1 MSTMSPIVG
10 IDLGTTHSLVAI
22 CDEAGPRVLLDEQ
35 GRALL
40 PSVVRFLHGEKSI
53 VGWQAKNEA
62 AQFADATIA
71 SAKRFMGRGF
81 AESVAMAADMSTQLM
96 QGPRGL
102 AAFNVRGA
110 AITPQ
115 EVAAAVLGELRR
127 IAEARLNTHVTRA
140 VITVPA
146 YFDDAQRQ
154 ATRDAARLC
163 GLTVERIVNEPT
175 AAALAYGIGHGNK
188 NTSPNKKAAG
198 HDAATHAPNTS
209 QTAANN
215 SGETVAVYD
224 LGGGT
229 FDISILRIES
239 MDAANP
245 TLGDAF
251 QVLSTRGDTRLGG
264 DDFDQLIALWLQSE
278 IKKEFNMP
286 AFTAGD
292 TTTIRMVAE
301 QAKRAL
307 SERED
312 IAIEIEYD
320 ARMTLQRCTVIDLR
334 AVPAPNSVLNSAPN
348 SKSNPAPNTASNPTP
363 TPSTANNNTNRILRR
378 TLTRAQFQNMIAPLI
393 ARTLDAFTRARADAE
408 TMAGNIKL
416 DRVVLVGGSTRI
428 PYVRAQVAAH
438 AGITP
443 YTALDPDEVVA
454 LGAALQASIL
464 SGARTDLLLLDVIPL
479 SLGIETQGGAF
490 AKLIVRNSAI
500 PSRATEMFTTSKDN
514 QTGVLI
520 HVAQGEREMV
530 ADCRSIARFEL
541 RGLPAMPAGIAQ
553 VQVEFLVDANGV
565 LNVSAVERRSGMRA
579 SIQAAP
585 SYGLTSAEVERME
598 RDSVTH
604 ARSDMHRH
612 RVTDLAVNARLD
624 VKWIGEALARTH
636 AALEPSYVQELQEM
650 LRTIESMCAQAETDP
665 MAADADALHKAKEQL
680 DRQSV
685 HLHET
690 SIAQSL
696 RDMRVSPT
704 NKPSA

>member
-1 MSTMSPIVG
+1 MSPIVG

-40 PSVVRFLHGEKSI
+40 PSVVRFLHGEKTI

-81 AESVAMAADMSTQLM
+81 AESVDMAADMSTQLM

-245 TLGDAF
+245 MLGDAF

-312 IAIEIEYD
+312 IAIEIECD

-334 AVPAPNSVLNSAPN
+334 TVPAPNSVSNSAPN
-348 SKSNPAPNTASNPTP
+348 SKSNPAPNPTPNPTP
-363 TPSTANNNTNRILRR
+363 TPSTANTNRIMRR

-443 YTALDPDEVVA
+443 YTALDPDQVVA

-579 SIQAAP
+579 SIQASP

-636 AALEPSYVQELQEM
+636 AALEPAYVQELQEM

-665 MAADADALHKAKEQL
+665 MAANADALHKAKEQL

-696 RDMRVSPT
+696 RDMSVSPT

>member
-175 AAALAYGIGHGNK
+175 AAALAYGIGHRNK
-188 NTSPNKKAAG
+188 NPSPNKKAAG
-198 HDAATHAPNTS
+198 DDAATHTPNTS

-363 TPSTANNNTNRILRR
+363 TPSTANRILRR

-438 AGITP
+438 TGITP
-443 YTALDPDEVVA
+443 YTALDPDQVVA

-541 RGLPAMPAGIAQ
+541 RGLPAMPAGIPQ
-553 VQVEFLVDANGV
+553 VEVEFLVDANGV

-636 AALEPSYVQELQEM
+636 AALEPAYVQELQEM

-696 RDMRVSPT
+696 RDMSVSPT

>member
-1 MSTMSPIVG
+1 MSPIVG

-22 CDEAGPRVLLDEQ
+22 CDEAGPRVLLDDQ

-40 PSVVRFLHGEKSI
+40 PSVVRFLEGSKTS
-53 VGWQAKNEA
+53 VGWHAKNEA
-62 AQFADATIA
+62 AQFAHATIA

-81 AESVAMAADMSTQLM
+81 AECSDIAAELSTQLM

-102 AAFNVRGA
+102 AAFNIRGA

-115 EVAAAVLGELRR
+115 EVAAVVLAELRR
-127 IAEARLNTHVTRA
+127 IAEARLHTTVTRA

-175 AAALAYGIGHGNK
+175 AAALAYGIGNRNASLG
-188 NTSPNKKAAG
+188 KAASV
-198 HDAATHAPNTS
+198 DS
-209 QTAANN
+209 AANAG
-215 SGETVAVYD
+215 GETVAVYD

-245 TLGDAF
+245 TMGDAF

-264 DDFDQLIALWLQSE
+264 DDFDQLIALWAQNE
-278 IKKEFNMP
+278 IKNELNIA
-286 AFTAGD
+286 AFTASD
-292 TTTIRMVAE
+292 ITTIRMMAE

-307 SERED
+307 SEHEETT
-312 IAIEIEYD
+312 IEIQFD
-320 ARMTLQRCTVIDLR
+320 AGKKLQSCAVIDPR
-334 AVPAPNSVLNSAPN
+334 AAPVA
-348 SKSNPAPNTASNPTP
+348 TP
-363 TPSTANNNTNRILRR
+363 TNANHVFRR
-378 TLTRAQFQNMIAPLI
+378 QLTRAQFQNMIAPLI
-393 ARTLDAFTRARADAE
+393 ARTLEAFTHARADAG
-408 TMAGNIKL
+408 TTAGNIKI

-438 AGITP
+438 TGLTP
-443 YTALDPDEVVA
+443 YTALDPDQVVA
-454 LGAALQASIL
+454 LGAAVQASIL

-541 RGLPAMPAGIAQ
+541 RGLPAMPAGIPQ
-553 VQVEFLVDANGV
+553 VEVEFLVDANGV

-579 SIQAAP
+579 AIQAAP

-624 VKWIGEALARTH
+624 VKWIGEALARTQ
-636 AALEPSYVQELQEM
+636 AALEPAYVLQLQEM
-650 LRTIESMCAQAETDP
+650 LRQIESMCAQAETDP
-665 MAADADALHKAKEQL
+665 MAANADALHKAKEQL

-685 HLHET
+685 RLHET

-696 RDMRVSPT
+696 REMRVTATPKTTS
-704 NKPSA
+704 

>member
-1 MSTMSPIVG
+1 MSPIVG

-22 CDEAGPRVLLDEQ
+22 CDDAGPRVLLDEQ

-40 PSVVRFLHGEKSI
+40 PSVVRFLESGKTS

-62 AQFADATIA
+62 AQFAHATIA
-71 SAKRFMGRGF
+71 SAKRFMGRGLV
-81 AESVAMAADMSTQLM
+81 ESQAMAADMSTLLM
-96 QGPRGL
+96 EGPRGL
-102 AAFNVRGA
+102 AAFNVHGA

-115 EVAAAVLGELRR
+115 EVAAVVLSELRR
-127 IAEARLNTHVTRA
+127 IAEARLQTQVTRA

-154 ATRDAARLC
+154 ATRDAARLS

-175 AAALAYGIGHGNK
+175 AAALAYGIGHKNK
-188 NTSPNKKAAG
+188 RASSNTN
-198 HDAATHAPNTS
+198 
-209 QTAANN
+209 AANTG
-215 SGETVAVYD
+215 GETVAVYD

-245 TLGDAF
+245 TMGDAF

-264 DDFDQLIALWLQSE
+264 DDFDQLIAQWAQAE
-278 IKKEFNMP
+278 IKNEFNISQ
-286 AFTAGD
+286 FTASD
-292 TTTIRMVAE
+292 ITAIRMMAE
-301 QAKRAL
+301 HAKRAL
-307 SERED
+307 SEHEET
-312 IAIEIEYD
+312 AIEIQFDASMKLQSCAVVD
-320 ARMTLQRCTVIDLR
+320 AR
-334 AVPAPNSVLNSAPN
+334 APSTS
-348 SKSNPAPNTASNPTP
+348 TATP
-363 TPSTANNNTNRILRR
+363 TNTNRILRL
-378 TLTRAQFQNMIAPLI
+378 TLTRAHFQYMIAPLI
-393 ARTLDAFTRARADAE
+393 ARTLDAFTRAHADAGN
-408 TMAGNIKL
+408 MAGNIKI

-438 AGITP
+438 TGLTP
-443 YTALDPDEVVA
+443 YTALDPDQVVA
-454 LGAALQASIL
+454 LGAAVQASIL
-464 SGARTDLLLLDVIPL
+464 AGGRMDLLLLDVIPL

-541 RGLPAMPAGIAQ
+541 RGLPAMPAGIPQ
-553 VQVEFLVDANGV
+553 VEVEFLVDANGV

-579 SIQAAP
+579 AIQAAP

-612 RVTDLAVNARLD
+612 RVTDLSVNARLD

-636 AALEPSYVQELQEM
+636 AALEPAYVQELQEM
-650 LRTIESMCAQAETDP
+650 LRQIESMCAQAETDP
-665 MAADADALHKAKEQL
+665 MAADADALQKAKEQL

-685 HLHET
+685 RLHET
-690 SIAQSL
+690 SIAKSL
-696 RDMRVSPT
+696 REMRVTATPKPT
-704 NKPSA
+704 S

>member
-1 MSTMSPIVG
+1 MSPIVG

-22 CDEAGPRVLLDEQ
+22 CDNAGPRVLLDEQ

-40 PSVVRFLHGEKSI
+40 PSVVRFLEAGKTS

-62 AQFADATIA
+62 AQFADSTIA
-71 SAKRFMGRGF
+71 SSKRFMGRGLV
-81 AESVAMAADMSTQLM
+81 ESLAMAEQLSTLLM
-96 QGPRGL
+96 EGPRGL
-102 AAFNVRGA
+102 AAFNVHGA

-115 EVAAAVLGELRR
+115 EVAAVVLAELRR
-127 IAEARLNTHVTRA
+127 IAEARLQTQVTRA

-163 GLTVERIVNEPT
+163 GFTVERIVNEPT
-175 AAALAYGIGHGNK
+175 AAALAYGIGRTHKIVSLNK
-188 NTSPNKKAAG
+188 NSALDGTATRAG
-198 HDAATHAPNTS
+198 DAS
-209 QTAANN
+209 QTAANTG
-215 SGETVAVYD
+215 GETVAVYD

-245 TLGDAF
+245 TMGDAF

-264 DDFDQLIALWLQSE
+264 DDFDQLIAQWAQAE
-278 IKKEFNMP
+278 IKNEFNISQ
-286 AFTAGD
+286 FTASD
-292 TTTIRMVAE
+292 MTAIRMLAE
-301 QAKRAL
+301 HAKRAL
-307 SERED
+307 SEHEETV
-312 IAIEIEYD
+312 IEIQCD
-320 ARMTLQRCTVIDLR
+320 ARMTLQSCAVINAR
-334 AVPAPNSVLNSAPN
+334 
-348 SKSNPAPNTASNPTP
+348 
-363 TPSTANNNTNRILRR
+363 TPSTATAQFKENKSTLSTTSSSTPTHPNRVLRR
-378 TLTRAQFQNMIAPLI
+378 TLTRAHFQNMIAPLI
-393 ARTLDAFTRARADAE
+393 ARTLDAFTRARTDAE
-408 TMAGNIKL
+408 TMAGNIKI

-438 AGITP
+438 TGLTP
-443 YTALDPDEVVA
+443 YTALDPDQVVA
-454 LGAALQASIL
+454 LGAAVQASIL
-464 SGARTDLLLLDVIPL
+464 AGGRTDLLLLDVIPL

-541 RGLPAMPAGIAQ
+541 RGLPAMPAGIPQ
-553 VQVEFLVDANGV
+553 VEVEFLVDANGV

-579 SIQAAP
+579 AIQAAP

-636 AALEPSYVQELQEM
+636 AALEPAYVQELQEM
-650 LRTIESMCAQAETDP
+650 LRQIELMCAQAETDP
-665 MAADADALHKAKEQL
+665 MAANADALHKAKEQL

-690 SIAQSL
+690 SIAKSL
-696 RDMRVSPT
+696 REMRVSPT
-704 NKPSA
+704 NKPSV

>member
-1 MSTMSPIVG
+1 MSPIVG

-22 CDEAGPRVLLDEQ
+22 CDDAGPRVLLDEQ

-40 PSVVRFLHGEKSI
+40 PSVVRFLEAGKTS

-62 AQFADATIA
+62 AQFAHATIA
-71 SAKRFMGRGF
+71 SAKRFMGRGLV
-81 AESVAMAADMSTQLM
+81 ESQAMAADMSTLLM
-96 QGPRGL
+96 EGPRGL
-102 AAFNVRGA
+102 AAFNVHGA

-115 EVAAAVLGELRR
+115 EVAAVVLAELRR
-127 IAEARLNTHVTRA
+127 IAQMRLQTQVTRA

-175 AAALAYGIGHGNK
+175 AAALAYGIGHQNK
-188 NTSPNKKAAG
+188 RASSNTN
-198 HDAATHAPNTS
+198 
-209 QTAANN
+209 AANTG
-215 SGETVAVYD
+215 GETVAVYD

-245 TLGDAF
+245 TMGDAF

-264 DDFDQLIALWLQSE
+264 DDFDQLIAQWAQAE
-278 IKKEFNMP
+278 IKNEFNISQ
-286 AFTAGD
+286 FTASD
-292 TTTIRMVAE
+292 ITAIRMMAE
-301 QAKRAL
+301 HAKRAL
-307 SERED
+307 SEHEET
-312 IAIEIEYD
+312 AIEIQFD
-320 ARMTLQRCTVIDLR
+320 ARMALQSCAVVDAR
-334 AVPAPNSVLNSAPN
+334 A
-348 SKSNPAPNTASNPTP
+348 
-363 TPSTANNNTNRILRR
+363 PSTATFTEKKSTRSTTTPTNTNRVLRR
-378 TLTRAQFQNMIAPLI
+378 TLTRAHFQNMIAPLI
-393 ARTLDAFTRARADAE
+393 ARTLDAFTRAHADAGN
-408 TMAGNIKL
+408 MGGNIKI

-438 AGITP
+438 TGLTP
-443 YTALDPDEVVA
+443 YTALDPDQVVA
-454 LGAALQASIL
+454 LGAAVQASIL
-464 SGARTDLLLLDVIPL
+464 AGGRTDLLLLDVIPL

-541 RGLPAMPAGIAQ
+541 RGLPAMPAGIPQ
-553 VQVEFLVDANGV
+553 VEVEFLVDANGV

-579 SIQAAP
+579 AIQAAP

-636 AALEPSYVQELQEM
+636 AALEPAYVQELQEM
-650 LRTIESMCAQAETDP
+650 LRQIESMCAQAETDP
-665 MAADADALHKAKEQL
+665 MAADADALQKAKEQL

-685 HLHET
+685 RLHET
-690 SIAQSL
+690 SIAKSL
-696 RDMRVSPT
+696 REMRVTATPKPT
-704 NKPSA
+704 S

>member
-1 MSTMSPIVG
+1 MSPIVG

-22 CDEAGPRVLLDEQ
+22 CDDAGPRVLLDEQ

-40 PSVVRFLHGEKSI
+40 PSVVRFLEAGKTS

-62 AQFADATIA
+62 AQFAHATIA
-71 SAKRFMGRGF
+71 SAKRFMGRGLV
-81 AESVAMAADMSTQLM
+81 ESQAMAADMSTLLM
-96 QGPRGL
+96 EGPRGL
-102 AAFNVRGA
+102 AAFNVHGA

-115 EVAAAVLGELRR
+115 EVAAVVLSELRR
-127 IAEARLNTHVTRA
+127 IAEERLQTQVTRA

-163 GLTVERIVNEPT
+163 GFTVERIVNEPT
-175 AAALAYGIGHGNK
+175 AAALAYGIGHKNK
-188 NTSPNKKAAG
+188 RASSNTN
-198 HDAATHAPNTS
+198 
-209 QTAANN
+209 AANTG
-215 SGETVAVYD
+215 GETVAVYD

-245 TLGDAF
+245 TMGDAF

-264 DDFDQLIALWLQSE
+264 DDFDQLIAQWAQAE
-278 IKKEFNMP
+278 IKNEFNISQ
-286 AFTAGD
+286 FTASD
-292 TTTIRMVAE
+292 ITAIRMMAE
-301 QAKRAL
+301 HAKRAL
-307 SERED
+307 SEHEET
-312 IAIEIEYD
+312 AIEIQFDASMKLQSCAVVD
-320 ARMTLQRCTVIDLR
+320 AR
-334 AVPAPNSVLNSAPN
+334 APSTSTATFTEN
-348 SKSNPAPNTASNPTP
+348 KSTRSTTTP
-363 TPSTANNNTNRILRR
+363 TNTNRILRL
-378 TLTRAQFQNMIAPLI
+378 TLTCAHFQNMIAPLI
-393 ARTLDAFTRARADAE
+393 TRTLDAFTHARADAGN
-408 TMAGNIKL
+408 MAGNIKI

-438 AGITP
+438 TGLTP
-443 YTALDPDEVVA
+443 YTALDPDQVVA
-454 LGAALQASIL
+454 LGAAVQASIL
-464 SGARTDLLLLDVIPL
+464 AGGRTDLLLLDVIPL

-541 RGLPAMPAGIAQ
+541 RGLPAMPAGIPQ
-553 VQVEFLVDANGV
+553 VEVEFLVDANGV

-579 SIQAAP
+579 AIQAAP
-585 SYGLTSAEVERME
+585 SYGLTNAEVERME

-636 AALEPSYVQELQEM
+636 AALEPAYVQELQEM
-650 LRTIESMCAQAETDP
+650 LRQIESMCAQAETDP
-665 MAADADALHKAKEQL
+665 MAADADALQKAKEQL

-685 HLHET
+685 RLHET
-690 SIAQSL
+690 SIAKSL
-696 RDMRVSPT
+696 REMRVTATPKPT
-704 NKPSA
+704 S

>member
-1 MSTMSPIVG
+1 MSPIVG

-278 IKKEFNMP
+278 IKKEFNMT

-292 TTTIRMVAE
+292 TTTIRMAAE

-307 SERED
+307 SEREETT
-312 IAIEIEYD
+312 IEIECD
-320 ARMTLQRCTVIDLR
+320 ARMTLQRCAVIDLR
-334 AVPAPNSVLNSAPN
+334 AVPAPNPAPN
-348 SKSNPAPNTASNPTP
+348 STSNP
-363 TPSTANNNTNRILRR
+363 TPSTANANRIMRR

-443 YTALDPDEVVA
+443 YTALDPDQVVA

-636 AALEPSYVQELQEM
+636 AALEPAYVQELQEM

-665 MAADADALHKAKEQL
+665 MAANADALHKAKEQL

-696 RDMRVSPT
+696 RDMSVSPT

>member
-1 MSTMSPIVG
+1 MPPIVG

-40 PSVVRFLHGEKSI
+40 PSVVRFLKAGKTS

-62 AQFADATIA
+62 AQFVDSTIA

-81 AESVAMAADMSTQLM
+81 TECADIAAQMSTQLM

-115 EVAAAVLGELRR
+115 QVAAVVLAELRR
-127 IAEARLNTHVTRA
+127 IAETRLHTTVTRA

-175 AAALAYGIGHGNK
+175 AAALAYGIGHKNK
-188 NTSPNKKAAG
+188 TKTN
-198 HDAATHAPNTS
+198 
-209 QTAANN
+209 
-215 SGETVAVYD
+215 GETVAVYD

-245 TLGDAF
+245 TMGDAF

-264 DDFDQLIALWLQSE
+264 DDFDQLIAEWAQAE
-278 IKKEFNMP
+278 IKKELKVD
-286 AFTAGD
+286 AFTASD
-292 TTTIRMVAE
+292 IATIRMAAE
-301 QAKRAL
+301 HAKRAL
-307 SERED
+307 SDHEE
-312 IAIEIEYD
+312 AAVEIQYD
-320 ARMTLQRCTVIDLR
+320 QLMKLQSCAVIDPR
-334 AVPAPNSVLNSAPN
+334 VSPVASTQTPA
-348 SKSNPAPNTASNPTP
+348 
-363 TPSTANNNTNRILRR
+363 NTNRVFRR

-393 ARTLDAFTRARADAE
+393 ARTLDAFTHARADAS
-408 TMAGNIKL
+408 NITI

-438 AGITP
+438 TGITP
-443 YTALDPDEVVA
+443 YTALDPDQVVA
-454 LGAALQASIL
+454 LGAAVQASIL

-500 PSRATEMFTTSKDN
+500 PARATEMFTTFKDN

-530 ADCRSIARFEL
+530 DDCRSIARFEL

-553 VQVEFLVDANGV
+553 VEVEFLVDANGV

-579 SIQAAP
+579 AIQAAP

-598 RDSVTH
+598 RDSITH

-636 AALEPSYVQELQEM
+636 AALEPAYVQELQEM
-650 LRTIESMCAQAETDP
+650 LRKIESMCAQAETDP

-696 RDMRVSPT
+696 REMRVAPT
-704 NKPSA
+704 SKPTA

>member
-1 MSTMSPIVG
+1 MSPIVG

-22 CDEAGPRVLLDEQ
+22 CDDAGPRVLLDEQ

-40 PSVVRFLHGEKSI
+40 PSVVRFLETGKTS

-62 AQFADATIA
+62 AQFAHATIA
-71 SAKRFMGRGF
+71 SAKRFMGRGLI
-81 AESVAMAADMSTQLM
+81 ESQAMAADMSTLLM
-96 QGPRGL
+96 EGPRGL
-102 AAFNVRGA
+102 AAFNVHGA

-115 EVAAAVLGELRR
+115 EVAAVVLAELRR
-127 IAEARLNTHVTRA
+127 IAQMRLQTQVTRA

-175 AAALAYGIGHGNK
+175 AAALAYGIGHQNK
-188 NTSPNKKAAG
+188 RASSNTN
-198 HDAATHAPNTS
+198 
-209 QTAANN
+209 AANTG
-215 SGETVAVYD
+215 GETVAVYD

-245 TLGDAF
+245 TMGDAF

-264 DDFDQLIALWLQSE
+264 DDFDQLIAQWAQAE
-278 IKKEFNMP
+278 IKNEFNISQ
-286 AFTAGD
+286 FTASD
-292 TTTIRMVAE
+292 ITAIRMMAE
-301 QAKRAL
+301 HAKRAL
-307 SERED
+307 SEHEET
-312 IAIEIEYD
+312 AIEIQFD
-320 ARMTLQRCTVIDLR
+320 ARMALQSCAVVDAR
-334 AVPAPNSVLNSAPN
+334 A
-348 SKSNPAPNTASNPTP
+348 
-363 TPSTANNNTNRILRR
+363 PSTATFTEKKSTRSTTTPTHTNRVLRR
-378 TLTRAQFQNMIAPLI
+378 TLTRAHFQNMIAPLI
-393 ARTLDAFTRARADAE
+393 ARTLDAFTRAHADAGN
-408 TMAGNIKL
+408 MGGNIKI

-428 PYVRAQVAAH
+428 PYVRSQVAAH
-438 AGITP
+438 TGLTP
-443 YTALDPDEVVA
+443 YTALDPDQVVA
-454 LGAALQASIL
+454 LGAAVQASIL
-464 SGARTDLLLLDVIPL
+464 AGGRTDLLLLDVIPL

-541 RGLPAMPAGIAQ
+541 RGLPAMPAGIPQ
-553 VQVEFLVDANGV
+553 VEVEFLVDANGV

-579 SIQAAP
+579 AIQAAP

-636 AALEPSYVQELQEM
+636 AALEPAYVQELQEM
-650 LRTIESMCAQAETDP
+650 LRQIESMCAQAETDP
-665 MAADADALHKAKEQL
+665 MAADADALQKAKEQL

-685 HLHET
+685 RLHET
-690 SIAQSL
+690 SIAKSL
-696 RDMRVSPT
+696 REMRVTATPKPT
-704 NKPSA
+704 S

>member
-1 MSTMSPIVG
+1 MSPIVG

-40 PSVVRFLHGEKSI
+40 PSVVRFLHGKKSI

-110 AITPQ
+110 SITPQ

-292 TTTIRMVAE
+292 TTTIRMVSE

-312 IAIEIEYD
+312 IAIEIECD
-320 ARMTLQRCTVIDLR
+320 VRMTLQRCAVIDLR
-334 AVPAPNSVLNSAPN
+334 AAPAPNPTPNSAPN
-348 SKSNPAPNTASNPTP
+348 SSPNSSQNP
-363 TPSTANNNTNRILRR
+363 TPSTTNPNTNRILRR

-443 YTALDPDEVVA
+443 YTALDPDQVVA
-454 LGAALQASIL
+454 LGAAVQASIL

-490 AKLIVRNSAI
+490 AKLICETA
-500 PSRATEMFTTSKDN
+500 PFLRAPRKCSP
-514 QTGVLI
+514 
-520 HVAQGEREMV
+520 R
-530 ADCRSIARFEL
+530 
-541 RGLPAMPAGIAQ
+541 P
-553 VQVEFLVDANGV
+553 
-565 LNVSAVERRSGMRA
+565 
-579 SIQAAP
+579 
-585 SYGLTSAEVERME
+585 
-598 RDSVTH
+598 
-604 ARSDMHRH
+604 
-612 RVTDLAVNARLD
+612 
-624 VKWIGEALARTH
+624 
-636 AALEPSYVQELQEM
+636 
-650 LRTIESMCAQAETDP
+650 RTIKLAC
-665 MAADADALHKAKEQL
+665 
-680 DRQSV
+680 
-685 HLHET
+685 
-690 SIAQSL
+690 
-696 RDMRVSPT
+696 
-704 NKPSA
+704 

>member
-1 MSTMSPIVG
+1 MSPIVG

-22 CDEAGPRVLLDEQ
+22 CDEAGPRVLLDDQ

-40 PSVVRFLHGEKSI
+40 PSVVRFLEGSKTS

-62 AQFADATIA
+62 AQFAHATIA

-81 AESVAMAADMSTQLM
+81 AECSDIAAEMSTQLM

-102 AAFNVRGA
+102 AAFNIRGT

-115 EVAAAVLGELRR
+115 EVAAVVLAELRR
-127 IAEARLNTHVTRA
+127 IAEARLHTTVTRA

-175 AAALAYGIGHGNK
+175 AAALAYGIGNR
-188 NTSPNKKAAG
+188 NASLSKAVAV
-198 HDAATHAPNTS
+198 DS
-209 QTAANN
+209 SANVG
-215 SGETVAVYD
+215 GETVAVYD

-245 TLGDAF
+245 TMGDAF

-264 DDFDQLIALWLQSE
+264 DDFDQLIALWAQTE
-278 IKKEFNMP
+278 IKNELNIA
-286 AFTAGD
+286 AFTASD
-292 TTTIRMVAE
+292 ITTIRMMAE
-301 QAKRAL
+301 HAKRAL
-307 SERED
+307 SEHEETT
-312 IAIEIEYD
+312 IEIQFD
-320 ARMTLQRCTVIDLR
+320 AGMKLQSCAVLDPR
-334 AVPAPNSVLNSAPN
+334 AAPMA
-348 SKSNPAPNTASNPTP
+348 TAVK
-363 TPSTANNNTNRILRR
+363 ANHVFRR
-378 TLTRAQFQNMIAPLI
+378 QLTRAQFQNMIAPLI
-393 ARTLDAFTRARADAE
+393 ARTLEAFTHARADAGHA
-408 TMAGNIKL
+408 AGNIKI

-438 AGITP
+438 TGLTP
-443 YTALDPDEVVA
+443 YTALDPDQVVA
-454 LGAALQASIL
+454 LGAAVQASIL
-464 SGARTDLLLLDVIPL
+464 AGGRTDLLLLDVIPL

-500 PSRATEMFTTSKDN
+500 PSRATEMFTTFKDN

-553 VQVEFLVDANGV
+553 VEVEFLVDANGV

-579 SIQAAP
+579 AIQAAP

-624 VKWIGEALARTH
+624 VKWIGEALARTQ
-636 AALEPSYVQELQEM
+636 AALEPAYVLQLQEM
-650 LRTIESMCAQAETDP
+650 LRQIQSMCAQAETDP
-665 MAADADALHKAKEQL
+665 MAADANALHKAKEQL

-696 RDMRVSPT
+696 REMRVTATP
-704 NKPSA
+704 KPGA

>member
-1 MSTMSPIVG
+1 MSPIVG

-312 IAIEIEYD
+312 ISIEIECD
-320 ARMTLQRCTVIDLR
+320 ARMTLQRCAVIDLR
-334 AVPAPNSVLNSAPN
+334 AASTPNLAPNLAPN
-348 SKSNPAPNTASNPTP
+348 PASNPTP
-363 TPSTANNNTNRILRR
+363 TPSTTNRIMRR

-428 PYVRAQVAAH
+428 PYVREQVAAH

-443 YTALDPDEVVA
+443 YTALDPDQVVA

-636 AALEPSYVQELQEM
+636 AALEPAYVQELQEM
-650 LRTIESMCAQAETDP
+650 LRTIESMCAQAESDP

>member
-1 MSTMSPIVG
+1 MSPIVG

-81 AESVAMAADMSTQLM
+81 AESVDMAADMSTQLM

-188 NTSPNKKAAG
+188 NTSPNKRAAG

-307 SERED
+307 SEHEETT
-312 IAIEIEYD
+312 IEIECD
-320 ARMTLQRCTVIDLR
+320 ARMTLQRCAVIDLR
-334 AVPAPNSVLNSAPN
+334 AAPAPNLAPNPAPNLVPNPAPNST
-348 SKSNPAPNTASNPTP
+348 SNP
-363 TPSTANNNTNRILRR
+363 TPSTANTNTNRIMRR

-443 YTALDPDEVVA
+443 YTALDPDQVVA

-579 SIQAAP
+579 AIQAAP

-636 AALEPSYVQELQEM
+636 AALEPAYVQELQEM

-665 MAADADALHKAKEQL
+665 MAANADALHKAKEQL

-696 RDMRVSPT
+696 RDMSVSPT

>member
-1 MSTMSPIVG
+1 MSPIVG

-22 CDEAGPRVLLDEQ
+22 CDDAGPRVLLDEQ

-40 PSVVRFLHGEKSI
+40 PSVVRFLEAGKTT

-62 AQFADATIA
+62 AQFTDSTIA
-71 SAKRFMGRGF
+71 SSKRFMGRGLV
-81 AESVAMAADMSTQLM
+81 ESLAMAEQMSTLLKE
-96 QGPRGL
+96 GPRGL

-115 EVAAAVLGELRR
+115 EVAAVVLAELRR
-127 IAEARLNTHVTRA
+127 IAEARLQTQVTRA

-154 ATRDAARLC
+154 ATRDAARLS
-163 GLTVERIVNEPT
+163 GFTVERIVNEPT
-175 AAALAYGIGHGNK
+175 AAALAYGIGRTHK
-188 NTSPNKKAAG
+188 SVSPNKNPALDG
-198 HDAATHAPNTS
+198 AATSAGDAS
-209 QTAANN
+209 QTAANTN
-215 SGETVAVYD
+215 GETVAVYD

-229 FDISILRIES
+229 FDISILRIEA

-245 TLGDAF
+245 TMGDAF

-264 DDFDQLIALWLQSE
+264 DDFDQLIAQWAQTE
-278 IKKEFNMP
+278 IKNEFNISQ
-286 AFTAGD
+286 FTASD
-292 TTTIRMVAE
+292 MTAIRMLAE
-301 QAKRAL
+301 HAKRAL
-307 SERED
+307 SQHEET
-312 IAIEIEYD
+312 AIEIQFD
-320 ARMTLQRCTVIDLR
+320 ARMALQSC
-334 AVPAPNSVLNSAPN
+334 AVVDARV
-348 SKSNPAPNTASNPTP
+348 
-363 TPSTANNNTNRILRR
+363 PSTATATFTENKSTQSTTTPTNTNRVLRR
-378 TLTRAQFQNMIAPLI
+378 TLTRAHFQNMIAPLI
-393 ARTLDAFTRARADAE
+393 ERTLDAFTRARADA
-408 TMAGNIKL
+408 GNIKI

-438 AGITP
+438 TGLTP
-443 YTALDPDEVVA
+443 YTALDPDQVVA
-454 LGAALQASIL
+454 LGAAVQASIL
-464 SGARTDLLLLDVIPL
+464 AGGSTDLLLLDVIPL

-530 ADCRSIARFEL
+530 SDCRSIARFEL
-541 RGLPAMPAGIAQ
+541 RGLPAMPAGIPQ
-553 VQVEFLVDANGV
+553 VEVEFLVDANGV

-579 SIQAAP
+579 AIQAAP

-598 RDSVTH
+598 RDSITH

-636 AALEPSYVQELQEM
+636 AALEPAYVQELQEM
-650 LRTIESMCAQAETDP
+650 LRQIELMCAQAETDP
-665 MAADADALHKAKEQL
+665 MAANADALHKAKEQL

-690 SIAQSL
+690 SIAKSL
-696 RDMRVSPT
+696 REMRVTATPKTIS
-704 NKPSA
+704 

>member
-1 MSTMSPIVG
+1 MSPIVG

-22 CDEAGPRVLLDEQ
+22 CDDAGPRVLLDEQ

-40 PSVVRFLHGEKSI
+40 PSVVRFLETGKTS

-62 AQFADATIA
+62 AQFAHATIA
-71 SAKRFMGRGF
+71 SAKRFMGRGLI
-81 AESVAMAADMSTQLM
+81 ESQAMAADMSTLLM
-96 QGPRGL
+96 EGPRGL
-102 AAFNVRGA
+102 AAFNVHGA

-115 EVAAAVLGELRR
+115 EVAAVVLAELRR
-127 IAEARLNTHVTRA
+127 IAQMRLQTQVTRA

-175 AAALAYGIGHGNK
+175 AAALAYGIGHQNK
-188 NTSPNKKAAG
+188 RASSNTN
-198 HDAATHAPNTS
+198 
-209 QTAANN
+209 AANTG
-215 SGETVAVYD
+215 GETVAVYD

-245 TLGDAF
+245 TMGDAF

-264 DDFDQLIALWLQSE
+264 DDFDQLIAQWAQAE
-278 IKKEFNMP
+278 IKNEFNISQ
-286 AFTAGD
+286 FTASD
-292 TTTIRMVAE
+292 ITAIRMMAE
-301 QAKRAL
+301 HAKRAL
-307 SERED
+307 SEHEETV
-312 IAIEIEYD
+312 IEIQFD
-320 ARMTLQRCTVIDLR
+320 ARMTLQSCAVVDAR
-334 AVPAPNSVLNSAPN
+334 A
-348 SKSNPAPNTASNPTP
+348 
-363 TPSTANNNTNRILRR
+363 PSTATFTENKSTRSTTTPTNTNRVLRR
-378 TLTRAQFQNMIAPLI
+378 TLTRAHFQNMIAPLI
-393 ARTLDAFTRARADAE
+393 ARTLDAFTRAHADAGN
-408 TMAGNIKL
+408 MGGNIKI

-438 AGITP
+438 TGLTP
-443 YTALDPDEVVA
+443 YTALDPDQVVA
-454 LGAALQASIL
+454 LGAAVQASIL
-464 SGARTDLLLLDVIPL
+464 AGGRTDLLLLDVIPL

-541 RGLPAMPAGIAQ
+541 RGLPAMPAGIPQ
-553 VQVEFLVDANGV
+553 VEVEFLVDANGV

-579 SIQAAP
+579 AIQAAP

-636 AALEPSYVQELQEM
+636 AALEPAYVQELQEM
-650 LRTIESMCAQAETDP
+650 LRQIESMCAQAETDP
-665 MAADADALHKAKEQL
+665 MAADADALQKAKEQL

-685 HLHET
+685 RLHET
-690 SIAQSL
+690 SIAKSL
-696 RDMRVSPT
+696 REMRVTATPKPT
-704 NKPSA
+704 S

>member
-1 MSTMSPIVG
+1 MSPIVG

-22 CDEAGPRVLLDEQ
+22 CDDAGPRVLLDEQ

-40 PSVVRFLHGEKSI
+40 PSVVRFLEAGKTS

-62 AQFADATIA
+62 AQFAHATIA
-71 SAKRFMGRGF
+71 SAKRFMGRGLV
-81 AESVAMAADMSTQLM
+81 ESQAMAADMSTLLM
-96 QGPRGL
+96 EGPRGL
-102 AAFNVRGA
+102 AAFNVHGA

-115 EVAAAVLGELRR
+115 EVAAVVLSELRR
-127 IAEARLNTHVTRA
+127 IAEARLQTQVTRA

-175 AAALAYGIGHGNK
+175 AAALAYGIGHKNK
-188 NTSPNKKAAG
+188 RASSNTN
-198 HDAATHAPNTS
+198 
-209 QTAANN
+209 AANTG
-215 SGETVAVYD
+215 GETVAVYD

-245 TLGDAF
+245 TMGDAF

-264 DDFDQLIALWLQSE
+264 DDFDQLIAQWAQAE
-278 IKKEFNMP
+278 IKNEFNISQ
-286 AFTAGD
+286 FTASD
-292 TTTIRMVAE
+292 ITAIRMMAE
-301 QAKRAL
+301 HAKRAL
-307 SERED
+307 SEHEET
-312 IAIEIEYD
+312 AIEIQFDASMKLQSCAVVD
-320 ARMTLQRCTVIDLR
+320 ARV
-334 AVPAPNSVLNSAPN
+334 APV
-348 SKSNPAPNTASNPTP
+348 ASTTTP
-363 TPSTANNNTNRILRR
+363 TNTNRVLRL
-378 TLTRAQFQNMIAPLI
+378 TLTRAHFQNMIAPLI
-393 ARTLDAFTRARADAE
+393 ARTLDAFTRAHADAGN
-408 TMAGNIKL
+408 MAGNIKI

-438 AGITP
+438 TGLTP
-443 YTALDPDEVVA
+443 YTALDPDQVVA
-454 LGAALQASIL
+454 LGAAVQASIL
-464 SGARTDLLLLDVIPL
+464 AGGRTDLLLLDVIPL

-579 SIQAAP
+579 SIQASP

-636 AALEPSYVQELQEM
+636 AALEPAYVQELQEM

-665 MAADADALHKAKEQL
+665 MAANADALHKAKEQL

-690 SIAQSL
+690 SIAKSL
-696 RDMRVSPT
+696 REMRVTATPKPT
-704 NKPSA
+704 P

>member
-1 MSTMSPIVG
+1 MSPIVG

-22 CDEAGPRVLLDEQ
+22 CDDAGPRVLLDEQ

-40 PSVVRFLHGEKSI
+40 PSVVRFLEAGKTS

-62 AQFADATIA
+62 AQFAHATIA
-71 SAKRFMGRGF
+71 SAKRFMGRGLV
-81 AESVAMAADMSTQLM
+81 ESQAMAADMSTLLM
-96 QGPRGL
+96 EGPRGL
-102 AAFNVRGA
+102 AAFNVHGA

-115 EVAAAVLGELRR
+115 EVAAVVLSELRR
-127 IAEARLNTHVTRA
+127 IAEARLQTQITRA

-175 AAALAYGIGHGNK
+175 AAALAYGIGHQNK
-188 NTSPNKKAAG
+188 RASSNTN
-198 HDAATHAPNTS
+198 
-209 QTAANN
+209 AANTG
-215 SGETVAVYD
+215 GETVAVYD

-245 TLGDAF
+245 TMGDAF

-264 DDFDQLIALWLQSE
+264 DDFDQLIAQWAQAE
-278 IKKEFNMP
+278 IKNEFNISQ
-286 AFTAGD
+286 FTASD
-292 TTTIRMVAE
+292 ITAIRMMAE
-301 QAKRAL
+301 HAKRAL
-307 SERED
+307 SEHEETV
-312 IAIEIEYD
+312 IEIQFD
-320 ARMTLQRCTVIDLR
+320 ARMTLQSCAVVDAR
-334 AVPAPNSVLNSAPN
+334 A
-348 SKSNPAPNTASNPTP
+348 
-363 TPSTANNNTNRILRR
+363 PSTATFTEKKSTRSTTTPTNTNRVLRR
-378 TLTRAQFQNMIAPLI
+378 TLTRAHFQNMIAPLI
-393 ARTLDAFTRARADAE
+393 ARTLDAFTRAHADAGN
-408 TMAGNIKL
+408 MAGNIKI

-438 AGITP
+438 TGLTP
-443 YTALDPDEVVA
+443 YTALDPDQVVA
-454 LGAALQASIL
+454 LGAAVQASIL
-464 SGARTDLLLLDVIPL
+464 AGGRTDLLLLDVIPL

-541 RGLPAMPAGIAQ
+541 RGLPAMPAGIPQ
-553 VQVEFLVDANGV
+553 VEVEFLVDANGV

-579 SIQAAP
+579 AIQAAP

-636 AALEPSYVQELQEM
+636 AALEPAYVQELQEM
-650 LRTIESMCAQAETDP
+650 LRQIESMCAQAETDP
-665 MAADADALHKAKEQL
+665 MAADADALQKAKEQL

-685 HLHET
+685 RLHET
-690 SIAQSL
+690 SIAKSL
-696 RDMRVSPT
+696 REMRVTATPKPT
-704 NKPSA
+704 S

>member
-1 MSTMSPIVG
+1 MSPIVG

-22 CDEAGPRVLLDEQ
+22 CDDAGPRVLLDEQ

-40 PSVVRFLHGEKSI
+40 PSVVRFLEAGKTT

-62 AQFADATIA
+62 AQFTDSTIA
-71 SAKRFMGRGF
+71 SSKRFMGRGLV
-81 AESVAMAADMSTQLM
+81 ESLAMAEQMSTLLKE
-96 QGPRGL
+96 GPRGL

-115 EVAAAVLGELRR
+115 EVAAVVLAELRR
-127 IAEARLNTHVTRA
+127 IAEARLQTQVTRA

-175 AAALAYGIGHGNK
+175 AAALAYGIGRTHK
-188 NTSPNKKAAG
+188 SVSPNKNPALDG
-198 HDAATHAPNTS
+198 AATSAGDAS
-209 QTAANN
+209 QTAANTN
-215 SGETVAVYD
+215 GETVAVYD

-229 FDISILRIES
+229 FDISILRIEA

-245 TLGDAF
+245 TMGDAF

-264 DDFDQLIALWLQSE
+264 DDFDQLIAQWAQTE
-278 IKKEFNMP
+278 IKNEFNISQ
-286 AFTAGD
+286 FTASD
-292 TTTIRMVAE
+292 MTAIRMLAE
-301 QAKRAL
+301 HAKRAL
-307 SERED
+307 SEHEET
-312 IAIEIEYD
+312 AIEIQFD
-320 ARMTLQRCTVIDLR
+320 SRMTLQSCAVIDAR
-334 AVPAPNSVLNSAPN
+334 A
-348 SKSNPAPNTASNPTP
+348 
-363 TPSTANNNTNRILRR
+363 PSTATAPFTENKSTLSTSSSTTTPTHPNRVLRR
-378 TLTRAQFQNMIAPLI
+378 TLTRAHFQNMIAPLI
-393 ARTLDAFTRARADAE
+393 ARTLDAFTRARADAGN
-408 TMAGNIKL
+408 MAGNIKI

-438 AGITP
+438 TGLTP
-443 YTALDPDEVVA
+443 YTALDPDQVVA
-454 LGAALQASIL
+454 LGAAVQASIL
-464 SGARTDLLLLDVIPL
+464 AGGRTDLLLLDVIPL

-530 ADCRSIARFEL
+530 SDCRSIARFEL
-541 RGLPAMPAGIAQ
+541 RGLPAMPAGIPQ
-553 VQVEFLVDANGV
+553 VEVEFLVDANGV

-579 SIQAAP
+579 AIQAAP

-636 AALEPSYVQELQEM
+636 AALEPAYVQELQEM
-650 LRTIESMCAQAETDP
+650 LRQIELMCAQAETDP
-665 MAADADALHKAKEQL
+665 MAANADALHKAKEQL

-690 SIAQSL
+690 SIAKSL
-696 RDMRVSPT
+696 REMRVTATPKTTS
-704 NKPSA
+704 

>member
-1 MSTMSPIVG
+1 
-10 IDLGTTHSLVAI
+10 
-22 CDEAGPRVLLDEQ
+22 
-35 GRALL
+35 
-40 PSVVRFLHGEKSI
+40 VRFLEAGKTS

-62 AQFADATIA
+62 AQFAHATIA
-71 SAKRFMGRGF
+71 SAKRFMGRGLI
-81 AESVAMAADMSTQLM
+81 ESQAMAADMSTLLM
-96 QGPRGL
+96 EGPRGL
-102 AAFNVRGA
+102 AAFNVHGA

-115 EVAAAVLGELRR
+115 EVAAVVLAELRR
-127 IAEARLNTHVTRA
+127 IAEARLQTQVTRA

-175 AAALAYGIGHGNK
+175 AAALAYGIGRTHK
-188 NTSPNKKAAG
+188 NLSPNKNPALDGAAASAG
-198 HDAATHAPNTS
+198 DAS
-209 QTAANN
+209 QTAANTN
-215 SGETVAVYD
+215 GETVAVYD

-245 TLGDAF
+245 TMGDAF

-264 DDFDQLIALWLQSE
+264 DDFDQLIAQWAQAE
-278 IKKEFNMP
+278 IKNEFNISQ
-286 AFTAGD
+286 FTASD
-292 TTTIRMVAE
+292 ITAIRMMAE
-301 QAKRAL
+301 HAKRAL
-307 SERED
+307 SEHEET
-312 IAIEIEYD
+312 AIEIQFD
-320 ARMTLQRCTVIDLR
+320 ARMTLQSC
-334 AVPAPNSVLNSAPN
+334 AVVDVRVASTATFTEN
-348 SKSNPAPNTASNPTP
+348 KSTRSTTTP
-363 TPSTANNNTNRILRR
+363 TNTNRILRR
-378 TLTRAQFQNMIAPLI
+378 TLTRAHFQNMIAPLI
-393 ARTLDAFTRARADAE
+393 ARTLDAFTRARADAGN
-408 TMAGNIKL
+408 MAGNIKI

-438 AGITP
+438 TGLTP
-443 YTALDPDEVVA
+443 YTALDPDQVVA
-454 LGAALQASIL
+454 LGAAVQASIL
-464 SGARTDLLLLDVIPL
+464 AGGRTDLLLLDVIPL

-530 ADCRSIARFEL
+530 SDCRSIARFEL
-541 RGLPAMPAGIAQ
+541 RGLPAMPAGIPQ
-553 VQVEFLVDANGV
+553 VEVEFLVDANGV

-579 SIQAAP
+579 AIQAAP
-585 SYGLTSAEVERME
+585 SYGLTNAEVERME

-636 AALEPSYVQELQEM
+636 AALEPAYVQELQEM
-650 LRTIESMCAQAETDP
+650 LRQIELMCAQAETDP
-665 MAADADALHKAKEQL
+665 MAANADALHKAKEQL

-685 HLHET
+685 RLHET
-690 SIAQSL
+690 SIAKSL
-696 RDMRVSPT
+696 REMRVTATPKPT
-704 NKPSA
+704 S

>member
-1 MSTMSPIVG
+1 MSPIVG

-22 CDEAGPRVLLDEQ
+22 CDDAGPRVLLDEQ

-40 PSVVRFLHGEKSI
+40 PSVVRFLEAGKTS

-62 AQFADATIA
+62 AQFAHATIA
-71 SAKRFMGRGF
+71 SAKRFMGRGLV
-81 AESVAMAADMSTQLM
+81 ESQAMAADMSTLLM
-96 QGPRGL
+96 EGPRGL
-102 AAFNVRGA
+102 AAFNVHGA

-115 EVAAAVLGELRR
+115 EVAAVVLAELRR
-127 IAEARLNTHVTRA
+127 IAQMRLQTQVTRA

-175 AAALAYGIGHGNK
+175 AAALAYGIGHKNK
-188 NTSPNKKAAG
+188 RASSNTN
-198 HDAATHAPNTS
+198 
-209 QTAANN
+209 AANTG
-215 SGETVAVYD
+215 GETVAVYD

-245 TLGDAF
+245 TMGDAF

-264 DDFDQLIALWLQSE
+264 DDFDQLIAQWAQAE
-278 IKKEFNMP
+278 IKNEFNISQ
-286 AFTAGD
+286 FTASD
-292 TTTIRMVAE
+292 ITAIRMMAE
-301 QAKRAL
+301 HAKRAL
-307 SERED
+307 SEHEET
-312 IAIEIEYD
+312 AIEIQFD
-320 ARMTLQRCTVIDLR
+320 ASMKLHSCAVVDPR
-334 AVPAPNSVLNSAPN
+334 AAP
-348 SKSNPAPNTASNPTP
+348 TAAKATP
-363 TPSTANNNTNRILRR
+363 TNTNRVLRL
-378 TLTRAQFQNMIAPLI
+378 TLTRAHFQNMIAPLI
-393 ARTLDAFTRARADAE
+393 ARTLDAFTRAHADAGN
-408 TMAGNIKL
+408 MAGNIKI

-428 PYVRAQVAAH
+428 PYVRSQVAAH
-438 AGITP
+438 TGLTP
-443 YTALDPDEVVA
+443 YTALDPDQVVA
-454 LGAALQASIL
+454 LGAAVQASIL
-464 SGARTDLLLLDVIPL
+464 AGGRTDLLLLDVIPL

-530 ADCRSIARFEL
+530 SDCRSIARFEL
-541 RGLPAMPAGIAQ
+541 RGLPAMPAGIPQ
-553 VQVEFLVDANGV
+553 VEVEFLVDANGV

-579 SIQAAP
+579 AIQAAP

-636 AALEPSYVQELQEM
+636 AALEPAYVQELQEM
-650 LRTIESMCAQAETDP
+650 LRQIESMCAQAETNP
-665 MAADADALHKAKEQL
+665 MAADADALQKAKEQL

-685 HLHET
+685 RLHET
-690 SIAQSL
+690 SIAKSL
-696 RDMRVSPT
+696 REMRVTATPKPT
-704 NKPSA
+704 S

>member
-1 MSTMSPIVG
+1 MSPIVG

-22 CDEAGPRVLLDEQ
+22 CDDAGPRVLLDEQ

-40 PSVVRFLHGEKSI
+40 PSVVRFLEAGKTS

-62 AQFADATIA
+62 AQFAHATIA
-71 SAKRFMGRGF
+71 SAKRFMGRGLV
-81 AESVAMAADMSTQLM
+81 ESQAMAADMSTLLM
-96 QGPRGL
+96 EGPRGL
-102 AAFNVRGA
+102 AAFNVHGA

-115 EVAAAVLGELRR
+115 EVAAVVLSELRR
-127 IAEARLNTHVTRA
+127 IAEARLQTQVTRA

-154 ATRDAARLC
+154 ATRDAARLS

-175 AAALAYGIGHGNK
+175 AAALAYGIGHKNK
-188 NTSPNKKAAG
+188 RASSNTN
-198 HDAATHAPNTS
+198 
-209 QTAANN
+209 AANTG
-215 SGETVAVYD
+215 GETVAVYD

-245 TLGDAF
+245 TMGDAF

-264 DDFDQLIALWLQSE
+264 DDFDQLIAHWAQAE
-278 IKKEFNMP
+278 IKNEFNISQ
-286 AFTAGD
+286 FTASD
-292 TTTIRMVAE
+292 ITAIRMMAE
-301 QAKRAL
+301 HAKRAL
-307 SERED
+307 SEHEET
-312 IAIEIEYD
+312 AIEIQFDASMKLQSCAVVD
-320 ARMTLQRCTVIDLR
+320 AR
-334 AVPAPNSVLNSAPN
+334 APSTS
-348 SKSNPAPNTASNPTP
+348 TATP
-363 TPSTANNNTNRILRR
+363 TNTNRILRL
-378 TLTRAQFQNMIAPLI
+378 TLTRAHFQNMIAPLI
-393 ARTLDAFTRARADAE
+393 ARTLDAFTRAHADAGN
-408 TMAGNIKL
+408 MAGNIKI

-438 AGITP
+438 AGLTP
-443 YTALDPDEVVA
+443 YTALDPDQVVA
-454 LGAALQASIL
+454 LGAAVQASIL
-464 SGARTDLLLLDVIPL
+464 AGGRTDLLLLDVIPL

-530 ADCRSIARFEL
+530 SDCRSIARFEL
-541 RGLPAMPAGIAQ
+541 RGLPAMPAGIPQ
-553 VQVEFLVDANGV
+553 VEVEFLVDANGV

-579 SIQAAP
+579 AIQAAP

-612 RVTDLAVNARLD
+612 RVTDLSVNARLD

-636 AALEPSYVQELQEM
+636 AALEPAYVQELQEM
-650 LRTIESMCAQAETDP
+650 LRQIESMCAQAETDP
-665 MAADADALHKAKEQL
+665 MAADADALQKAKEQL

-685 HLHET
+685 RLHET
-690 SIAQSL
+690 SIAKSL
-696 RDMRVSPT
+696 REMRVTATPKPT
-704 NKPSA
+704 S

>member
-1 MSTMSPIVG
+1 MSPIVG

-40 PSVVRFLHGEKSI
+40 PSVVRFLHGEKPI

-110 AITPQ
+110 SITPQ

-127 IAEARLNTHVTRA
+127 IAEARLDTHVSRA

-175 AAALAYGIGHGNK
+175 AAALAYGIGHRKQNS
-188 NTSPNKKAAG
+188 SPHKKATG
-198 HDAATHAPNTS
+198 DGAATHAPNAS
-209 QTAANN
+209 QTTNNN

-264 DDFDQLIALWLQSE
+264 DDFDQLIALWLQGE
-278 IKKEFNMP
+278 IKNQFNISE
-286 AFTAGD
+286 FTASD
-292 TTTIRMVAE
+292 ITTMRIGAE

-312 IAIEIEYD
+312 IAIEIECD
-320 ARMTLQRCTVIDLR
+320 ARMALQKCAVIDPR
-334 AVPAPNSVLNSAPN
+334 AAPNP
-348 SKSNPAPNTASNPTP
+348 NPTP
-363 TPSTANNNTNRILRR
+363 TPSIANTNRIMRC

-393 ARTLDAFTRARADAE
+393 ARTLDAFTRARADAA
-408 TMAGNIKL
+408 TMADNIKL

-438 AGITP
+438 TGIIP
-443 YTALDPDEVVA
+443 YTALDPDQVVA
-454 LGAALQASIL
+454 LGAAVQASIL

-579 SIQAAP
+579 SIQASP

-636 AALEPSYVQELQEM
+636 AALEPAYVQELREM
-650 LRTIESMCAQAETDP
+650 LRTIESMCAVAESDP